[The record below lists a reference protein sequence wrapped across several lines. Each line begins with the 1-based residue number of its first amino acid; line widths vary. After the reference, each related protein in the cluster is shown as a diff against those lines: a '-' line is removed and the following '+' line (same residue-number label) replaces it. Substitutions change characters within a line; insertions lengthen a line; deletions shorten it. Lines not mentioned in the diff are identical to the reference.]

1 MTTTPTTTTTTAATT
16 ELFDPPRAIAR
27 RESNRFIKHSGYLTM
42 RLLRALVRQPWYLAI
57 TLVQPMIWL
66 LLFGQ
71 LFRSV
76 IHIPG
81 FATTS
86 GSYLEF
92 ITPGVIMMTV
102 LFSSAWA
109 GTVYIEDMNRGV
121 MDRLLA
127 SRASRGAMMVGT
139 LAYQAITILIQT
151 LIVFGIA
158 YATGA
163 RFPGGVSGIAL
174 TLVAAALLSVIFAA
188 MSNAVA
194 LLVRQ
199 QEALIGI
206 SQFVSLPLSFLCSA
220 FMAIALAPDWVQQIA
235 RYNPM
240 EWAVVI
246 SRQTLSTGP
255 DWGTVLPRLGW
266 LGLLALVMAWL
277 ATRAFRSY
285 QRSV

>member
-1 MTTTPTTTTTTAATT
+1 
-16 ELFDPPRAIAR
+16 LL
-27 RESNRFIKHSGYLTM
+27 KHSGYLTM
-42 RLLRALVRQPWYLAI
+42 RSIRALIRQPWYLAV

-81 FATTS
+81 FATTT

-109 GTVYIEDMNRGV
+109 GTVYIDDMNRGV

-127 SRASRGAMMVGT
+127 SRVSRGAMVVGT
-139 LAYQAITILIQT
+139 LAYQAITTVIQT
-151 LIVFGIA
+151 LIVFAVA
-158 YATGA
+158 YASGA
-163 RFPGGVSGIAL
+163 RFPGASSGVAL
-174 TLVAAALLSVIFAA
+174 TVLAAALMSVIFAA

-206 SQFVSLPLSFLCSA
+206 SQFISLPLSFLCSA
-220 FMAIALAPDWVQQIA
+220 FMAISLAPGWVQHVA

-246 SRQTLSTGP
+246 SRQVLSAAP
-255 DWGTVLPRLGW
+255 DWGAVLPRLGW
-266 LGLLALVMAWL
+266 LSVLAVISAWL